1 MPGVTK
7 ASLIEFINIPDQFG
21 FTALHLAAFN
31 GDLVKLSFFS
41 CNQKHFVKWYCCLKG
56 INRIPE
62 KQGS

>member
-31 GDLVKLSFFS
+31 GDLESIEFLKSKGANITAKNYTGLSVM
-41 CNQKHFVKWYCCLKG
+41 HAAA
-56 INRIPE
+56 
-62 KQGS
+62 